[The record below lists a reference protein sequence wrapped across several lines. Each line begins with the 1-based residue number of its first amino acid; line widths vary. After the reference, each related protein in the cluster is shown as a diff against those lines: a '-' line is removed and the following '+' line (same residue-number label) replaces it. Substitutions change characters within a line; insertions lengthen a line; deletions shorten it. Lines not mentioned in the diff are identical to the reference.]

1 MASLRVPSIPLFER
15 SLYASFVL
23 DSSSYF
29 FLFIQQKQMIYD
41 YLHLYFAENNIEV
54 TNFMVS
60 THFPKQNLEDMA
72 ATVQDLGL
80 HPRGMLY
87 VQDLDA

>member
-1 MASLRVPSIPLFER
+1 MRYFR
-15 SLYASFVL
+15 YASFVL
-23 DSSSYF
+23 STNLIYLHSY
-29 FLFIQQKQMIYD
+29 QKQMIYD
-41 YLHLYFAENNIEV
+41 YLHLYFAENHIEV
-54 TNFMVS
+54 TNFTVS
-60 THFPKQNLEDMA
+60 THFPKQNLENMS